1 MQPPPA
7 STKTTIAQVAPSSH
21 PLPLVEY
28 EVRERERLSSKNGGW
43 RRRRRRRGGGE
54 LRRQRRRRPLRVR
67 RGAQEEARPVL
78 RRRREIHGWTWHNHD
93 IDHCIQWFHKTSS
106 YEAKSQESLLGYP
119 NSQASDT
126 SQLISQASFDGDIDG
141 AGLVTNS
148 NVIEDDDFQ
157 GKPANSGTSKE
168 LSDDDGDL
176 EETTDPANAN
186 KMRRMLSNRESARR
200 SRKRKQAHL
209 NDLESQVSRLTSEN
223 ASLLKRLADMTQ
235 KYKDASLDNKNLT
248 VDIETMRR
256 KVNIAEE
263 AVRRLT
269 GTTLMLSTA
278 FDKPASSTPLS
289 SCASDAASASVAI
302 EDSMKHFLQAPL
314 QSGQMKL
321 DIPNAAIPLT
331 SMVIGTKPASLQ
343 RVASLENLQK
353 RIIGDSMHSE
363 TASTFSG
370 PEAFAD
376 R

>member
-1 MQPPPA
+1 MA
-7 STKTTIAQVAPSSH
+7 GGGADDDDV
-21 PLPLVEY
+21 VE
-28 EVRERERLSSKNGGW
+28 VSCGG
-43 RRRRRRRGGGE
+43 RGGGD
-54 LRRQRRRRPLRVR
+54 PC
-67 RGAQEEARPVL
+67 AYAAVL
-78 RRRREIHGWTWHNHD
+78 KRKLD
-93 IDHCIQWFHKTSS
+93 LYCAAVAKSM
-106 YEAKSQESLLGYP
+106 EAKSQESLLGYP

>member
-1 MQPPPA
+1 MA
-7 STKTTIAQVAPSSH
+7 GGGADDDDV
-21 PLPLVEY
+21 VE
-28 EVRERERLSSKNGGW
+28 VSCGG
-43 RRRRRRRGGGE
+43 RGGGD
-54 LRRQRRRRPLRVR
+54 P
-67 RGAQEEARPVL
+67 GAYAAVL
-78 RRRREIHGWTWHNHD
+78 KRKLD
-93 IDHCIQWFHKTSS
+93 LYCAAVAKSM
-106 YEAKSQESLLGYP
+106 EAKSQESSLGYP

-148 NVIEDDDFQ
+148 NVIIEDDDFQ
-157 GKPANSGTSKE
+157 GKPTNSGTSKE

-176 EETTDPANAN
+176 EENTDPTNAK

-278 FDKPASSTPLS
+278 FDKPMSSTPLS

-302 EDSMKHFLQAPL
+302 EDSAKHFLHAPL

-321 DIPNAAIPLT
+321 DILNAAIPLT
-331 SMVIGTKPASLQ
+331 SEGIGTKPASLQ

-363 TASTFSG
+363 TASTFSE
-370 PEAFAD
+370 PEALAD